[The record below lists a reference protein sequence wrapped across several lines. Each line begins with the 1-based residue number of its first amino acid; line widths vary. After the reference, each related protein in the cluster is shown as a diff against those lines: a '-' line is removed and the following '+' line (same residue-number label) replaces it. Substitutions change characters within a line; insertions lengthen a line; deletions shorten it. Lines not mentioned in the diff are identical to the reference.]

1 MISKRNT
8 ATDAGTG
15 RGRWGWRVVL
25 GGAFAFGLAA
35 LTPLQAQ
42 AASMESVGY
51 GAFAN
56 EGLYPEQTSC
66 SGRFTQPNV
75 PGGATKTAVYGGRT
89 ITLKYFYSSGCGS
102 FARIENAPQGCAAHS
117 NRLTATQIEWV
128 LETVDPGIDFAYTKV
143 INNLDGRLSKAV
155 LFCDNQ
161 RLAETAW
168 Y

>member
-1 MISKRNT
+1 MILKRER
-8 ATDAGTG
+8 GTG
-15 RGRWGWRVVL
+15 RSGRRGWRALL
-25 GGAFAFGLAA
+25 GVGFAFGLAA
-35 LTPLQAQ
+35 FTPFQAQ
-42 AASMESVGY
+42 AAPMESATY
-51 GAFAN
+51 GTLPN

-66 SGRFTQPNV
+66 SGSYYQPNV
-75 PGGATKTAVYGGRT
+75 PGGATKTAVYAGRT
-89 ITLKYFYSSGCGS
+89 ITLRYFYSPGCGS

-117 NRLTATQIEWV
+117 NRLTDTSTVWL
-128 LETVDPGIDFAYTKV
+128 LETVDPGIDYAYTKV

>member
-1 MISKRNT
+1 MISRRNRK
-8 ATDAGTG
+8 TDRGTG
-15 RGRWGWRVVL
+15 RRGWRALL
-25 GGAFAFGLAA
+25 GVAFAFGLAA

-42 AASMESVGY
+42 AAPIQSVGY
-51 GAFAN
+51 GALPN

-66 SGRFTQPNV
+66 SGSYYQPGV

-89 ITLKYFYSSGCGS
+89 ITLKYFYSPGCGS

-117 NRLTATQIEWV
+117 NRLTDSGIVWV
-128 LETVDPGIDFAYTKV
+128 LETVDPGINYAYTKV
-143 INNLDGRLSKAV
+143 INNLNGRQSKAV